1 MVYVFEGPRNSG
13 KTFLS
18 KFIAEKFDMPRYQFA
33 FADYFSKLNLESR
46 NSREAHAF
54 AMGKELMLMQL
65 FKDLDLCNY
74 LTDPFSFI
82 HDRGILTV
90 LAWGI
95 MEGRITESEMY
106 NKVKMIKKIGLMDE
120 ISIIFITGDNP
131 NKGDRNKDQWDRID
145 GDNGELESYDKVI
158 SKFEEYGIAKIH
170 KFTNRFDDESLTDIT
185 LMFENILF
193 D

>member
-65 FKDLDLCNY
+65 FKDLDPCNY
-74 LTDPFSFI
+74 LTDTFSFV

-95 MEGRITESEMY
+95 MEGRITEIEMEDQ
-106 NKVKMIKKIGLMDE
+106 VKMINQMGLMDE
-120 ISIIFITGDNP
+120 ISIIFVTGDNP
-131 NKGDRNKDQWDRID
+131 DKRERNKDQWDRID
-145 GDNGELESYDKVI
+145 GDNRELESYLKVI
-158 SKFEEYGIAKIH
+158 SIFEKYNIGKIT
-170 KFTNRFDDESLTDIT
+170 KFTNNFDDKSLFNIT
-185 LMFENILF
+185 EKFEDILF
-193 D
+193 N

>member
-18 KFIAEKFDMPRYQFA
+18 NFIAEKFDMPRYQFA
-33 FADYFSKLNLESR
+33 FADYFSRLNLESQ

-65 FKDLDLCNY
+65 FKDLDPCNY

-95 MEGRITESEMY
+95 MEGRITESEMEDQ
-106 NKVKMIKKIGLMDE
+106 VRMIYQMGLMDE

-131 NKGDRNKDQWDRID
+131 DKGERNKDQWDRID
-145 GDNGELESYDKVI
+145 GDNRELESYLKVI
-158 SKFEEYGIAKIH
+158 SVFEKYNIGKIT
-170 KFTNRFDDESLTDIT
+170 KFTNNFDDDSLFNIT
-185 LMFENILF
+185 KTFEDILF
-193 D
+193 N